1 MYILLASFFWLCFL
15 LIFIMG
21 FVIQK
26 KTSKSKELKEK
37 KTKVK
42 HLLIF
47 ASFWVYVCKY
57 KCFVSPLSM
66 YYTDGLM
73 FYHCYLFDNFFN

>member
-1 MYILLASFFWLCFL
+1 
-15 LIFIMG
+15 MG

-47 ASFWVYVCKY
+47 ASF
-57 KCFVSPLSM
+57 
-66 YYTDGLM
+66 
-73 FYHCYLFDNFFN
+73 